1 MNPRASGHLTTIGSI
16 AARLDAPTPSSL
28 ARQVR
33 HAGFIV
39 LLLLAACQSREP
51 VKIGFVAGL
60 SGRVADV
67 GISER
72 NGAQMAV
79 DDANAAGGIDGR
91 MIELVVHDDGQNP
104 ENTAR
109 LVAELADAQVAFVIG
124 PMTSSTAVAGAAI
137 ANQRK
142 LVMISPAGTTDELS
156 GKADYYYRCVA
167 DAPAAAQQQA
177 DFLFD
182 LGRRKLTVLG
192 DSNNYAFAASYA
204 KALGARFKARGG
216 QVVLDTEFV
225 SGAQTQVAKLAEQL
239 LAPAPDALVLI
250 AGAVDAALV
259 AQHVRNLDD
268 QVVIAVTPWAGT
280 EELIQLGGRAL
291 EGTFVPQYFDRASRA
306 EPFLKFVDRYRQRF
320 GDAPGFPATLAH
332 DAVWMGLA
340 ALRQRA
346 SGQSLREAL
355 DSKHEYPGLQRPTR
369 IDRFG
374 DGAGELYMTTVRNGH
389 FEPVGR

>member
-1 MNPRASGHLTTIGSI
+1 M
-16 AARLDAPTPSSL
+16 
-28 ARQVR
+28 
-33 HAGFIV
+33 

-137 ANQRK
+137 ANQCK

-177 DFLFD
+177 DFLLD

-259 AQHVRNLDD
+259 AQHVSNLDD

-291 EGTFVPQYFDRASRA
+291 EGTFVPQ
-306 EPFLKFVDRYRQRF
+306 
-320 GDAPGFPATLAH
+320 
-332 DAVWMGLA
+332 AVSQVRRSLPP
-340 ALRQRA
+340 ALR
-346 SGQSLREAL
+346 
-355 DSKHEYPGLQRPTR
+355 
-369 IDRFG
+369 
-374 DGAGELYMTTVRNGH
+374 
-389 FEPVGR
+389 

>member
-1 MNPRASGHLTTIGSI
+1 LTTIGSI
-16 AARLDAPTPSSL
+16 AARLGAPTPSSL
-28 ARQVR
+28 ARQAR

-91 MIELVVHDDGQNP
+91 MIELVVHDDGQNS

-137 ANQRK
+137 ANQCK

-177 DFLFD
+177 DFLLD

-259 AQHVRNLDD
+259 AQHVSNLDD

-291 EGTFVPQYFDRASRA
+291 EGTFVPQ
-306 EPFLKFVDRYRQRF
+306 
-320 GDAPGFPATLAH
+320 
-332 DAVWMGLA
+332 AVSQVRRSLPP
-340 ALRQRA
+340 ALR
-346 SGQSLREAL
+346 
-355 DSKHEYPGLQRPTR
+355 
-369 IDRFG
+369 
-374 DGAGELYMTTVRNGH
+374 
-389 FEPVGR
+389 